1 MLIHLYIYLYVNIPT
16 YLSTSLKKNINL
28 HKIFHFSPPNVATQ
42 LSDTTVLSI
51 L

>member
-1 MLIHLYIYLYVNIPT
+1 MLIHLYIYLYVNIST
-16 YLSTSLKKNINL
+16 YLSMSLRNINY